1 MTARA
6 YQITLISLRQRI
18 ERSVIAHNTVAAI
31 CIGIRM
37 MSELDAPCA
46 ITCKPLCNLTD
57 EEETCAA

>member
-1 MTARA
+1 MNARA
-6 YQITLISLRQRI
+6 YQITLISLQQRI
-18 ERSVIAHNTVAAI
+18 ERSVIAHNTVQAI
-31 CIGIRM
+31 RIGIGM

>member
-6 YQITLISLRQRI
+6 YQIRLISLGQRI
-18 ERSVIAHNTVAAI
+18 EGRVIAHSTVAAI

-37 MSELDAPCA
+37 MTELDAPCA
-46 ITCKPLCNLTD
+46 ITCKPLCNLAD

>member
-1 MTARA
+1 MNART
-6 YQITLISLRQRI
+6 YQITIISLRQRI
-18 ERSVIAHNTVAAI
+18 ERSVIAHSTVAAI

-46 ITCKPLCNLTD
+46 ITCKPLCSLV

>member
-1 MTARA
+1 MSARA

-18 ERSVIAHNTVAAI
+18 ERSVIAHSTVAAI

-37 MSELDAPCA
+37 MAELDAPCA
-46 ITCKPLCNLTD
+46 ITCKPLCSLV